1 MRKRDL
7 ADNQTVQVAY
17 DEKNTLGLPK
27 LLKNPETHKNNLRL
41 VVTNAPFSTGVV
53 LDL

>member
-1 MRKRDL
+1 VCSSDL
-7 ADNQTVQVAY
+7 
-17 DEKNTLGLPK
+17 NTLGLPK

-41 VVTNAPFSTGVV
+41 VVTNAPYTTGII